1 MARADVTVEEA
12 DSLIA
17 GQIRPFPTEGC
28 GVEASAGRF
37 LREDIL
43 ADRDFPP
50 FDRVA
55 LDGIALA
62 YAALERGEATFT
74 LQATVG
80 AGQPRVALLSD
91 RHCIEV
97 MTGGI
102 LPEGADCVVPIER
115 VERFAEIVAVRPG
128 AAPRRMGNVSPQA
141 SECRAG
147 TLLIHSGT
155 QLRSTHVAICAA
167 VGKRELA
174 VAASPSIAL
183 ASTGDELVEIDRTPE
198 PFRLRISNRYAA
210 QAALKEA
217 GYLRTSA
224 LHLPDAREPLRERLA
239 AALVAADL
247 LITSGGAS
255 IGKFDH
261 LPAVLAEVGV
271 ECLFRGVRERPG
283 LSFWFGVTGEG
294 KPVFALSGSPV
305 SAQLLL
311 HRFVLPYLA
320 ACSGAAAGEG
330 ARVGASASHPVV
342 PGALLPAVRESA
354 TLAEEVEGQAG
365 LTLFVPVTVAPLA
378 DGRLAATPC
387 PTRGS
392 GDLTALGA
400 SDGFLELPPGA
411 ARFAAGTAWPLY
423 RW

>member
-17 GQIRPFPTEGC
+17 AQIRPFPTERC
-28 GVEASAGRF
+28 GLEASAGRF
-37 LREDIL
+37 LREDVY

-55 LDGIALA
+55 LDGVALA
-62 YAALERGEATFT
+62 YAALERGETTFT

-80 AGQPRVALLSD
+80 AGQPRITLKSD

-97 MTGGI
+97 MTGGT

-128 AAPRRMGNVSPQA
+128 APSLRMGNISPQA
-141 SECRAG
+141 SECPAG
-147 TLLIHSGT
+147 SLLIRSGT
-155 QLRSTHVAICAA
+155 RLRSTHVAICAA
-167 VGKRELA
+167 VGLRELA
-174 VAASPSIAL
+174 VAASPAISL

-198 PFRLRISNRYAA
+198 PYRLRISNRYAA
-210 QAALKEA
+210 EAALKEA
-217 GYLRTSA
+217 GYPRTRA
-224 LHLPDAREPLRERLA
+224 FHLPDAREPLRERLA
-239 AALVAADL
+239 AALAGADL
-247 LITSGGAS
+247 LVTSGGAS
-255 IGKFDH
+255 VGKFDH
-261 LPAVLAEVGV
+261 LPAVLVEAGA

-294 KPVFALSGSPV
+294 KPVFALPGSPV
-305 SAQLLL
+305 SAQILL

-320 ACSGAAAGEG
+320 GCSGAAG
-330 ARVGASASHPVV
+330 AVETVAGASAR
-342 PGALLPAVRESA
+342 LPAVRERA
-354 TLAEEVEGQAG
+354 TLVEAVEGQAE
-365 LTLFVPVTVAPLA
+365 LTRFVPVTVEPQA

-387 PTRGS
+387 PTGGS

-400 SDGFLELPPGA
+400 SDGFLELPPGP
-411 ARFAAGTAWPLY
+411 ARFAAAWPLY